1 MAGDAP
7 ARRRQKAQPNTRALA
22 ATPQTTRLPPLAA
35 AEAPSYLPNHGLP
48 GIEPEQPNAPKTTA
62 SAAGRAVPP
71 RCRSHPATS
80 APPQDAYQLQLYGVT
95 GAISPRFPIS
105 PALVHQHHAQ
115 HHRQTAHYLQNAESG
130 HCMGG
135 TACIALLIKV
145 CTQCAAFTII
155 AETMHSRLGSY

>member
-7 ARRRQKAQPNTRALA
+7 ARRHTGHQRDARALA
-22 ATPQTTRLPPLAA
+22 ATPQTTRLTPLVA
-35 AEAPSYLPNHGLP
+35 AEAHSYLPNHGLP

-62 SAAGRAVPP
+62 SATGRVVPP

-95 GAISPRFPIS
+95 GASSPSFPIS

-115 HHRQTAHYLQNAESG
+115 PRRQTAHFAK
-130 HCMGG
+130 C
-135 TACIALLIKV
+135 
-145 CTQCAAFTII
+145 
-155 AETMHSRLGSY
+155 

>member
-1 MAGDAP
+1 MGDAP
-7 ARRRQKAQPNTRALA
+7 VICLTWPHPNARALA

-35 AEAPSYLPNHGLP
+35 AEPPSYLPNHGLP

-115 HHRQTAHYLQNAESG
+115 PRRQTAHFAK
-130 HCMGG
+130 C
-135 TACIALLIKV
+135 
-145 CTQCAAFTII
+145 
-155 AETMHSRLGSY
+155 

>member
-7 ARRRQKAQPNTRALA
+7 ARHRQIAQPNTRALA

-62 SAAGRAVPP
+62 SAAGRVVSP

-80 APPQDAYQLQLYGVT
+80 APPQDAYQLQLYGAA
-95 GAISPRFPIS
+95 GATSPSFPIS

-115 HHRQTAHYLQNAESG
+115 PRRQTAHFAK
-130 HCMGG
+130 C
-135 TACIALLIKV
+135 
-145 CTQCAAFTII
+145 
-155 AETMHSRLGSY
+155 

>member
-22 ATPQTTRLPPLAA
+22 ATPQTTRLPSLAA
-35 AEAPSYLPNHGLP
+35 AEASSYLPNHGLP

-80 APPQDAYQLQLYGVT
+80 APPQDTYQLQLYGVT
-95 GAISPRFPIS
+95 CAISPRFLIS
-105 PALVHQHHAQ
+105 PALLHQHHAQ
-115 HHRQTAHYLQNAESG
+115 PRPRIRVLALSDSG
-130 HCMGG
+130 HLHGRAWPDG
-135 TACIALLIKV
+135 V
-145 CTQCAAFTII
+145 YN
-155 AETMHSRLGSY
+155 G